1 MLSGVPNF
9 AYAIG
14 YTNSSWTLKVDLVC
28 EYLCK
33 LLGHL
38 DATGSDTAV
47 PELSDPDM
55 PTRPLLD
62 FKAGYV
68 LRALD
73 RFPRQGEQAP
83 WQVVMS
89 YADDIKALRNG
100 DVDDGAMRFSRRRG
114 RAASHVGASA
124 ELAA

>member
-1 MLSGVPNF
+1 M
-9 AYAIG
+9 
-14 YTNSSWTLKVDLVC
+14 
-28 EYLCK
+28 
-33 LLGHL
+33 
-38 DATGSDTAV
+38 
-47 PELSDPDM
+47 PELADPDM

-89 YADDIKALRNG
+89 YAEDVKALRRG
-100 DVDDGAMRFSRRRG
+100 SVDDGALRFSRRRSP
-114 RAASHVGASA
+114 AATATPV
-124 ELAA
+124 EVAA

>member
-1 MLSGVPNF
+1 MPEYEPPN
-9 AYAIG
+9 
-14 YTNSSWTLKVDLVC
+14 
-28 EYLCK
+28 
-33 LLGHL
+33 
-38 DATGSDTAV
+38 
-47 PELSDPDM
+47 M

-89 YADDIKALRNG
+89 YAEDVKALRRG
-100 DVDDGAMRFSRRRG
+100 DVEDGAMRFTRRRTAG
-114 RAASHVGASA
+114 TTATPVGVAA
-124 ELAA
+124 